1 MHFLKDQS
9 NLWIKLRSSWIWRLK
24 ILLIYHA
31 CLSILSRHFR
41 KTTARGSMLVM
52 CGGTTRWWA
61 AAVRGSSYER
71 LTKEKAKKGKAK
83 AGLCAT

>member
-1 MHFLKDQS
+1 
-9 NLWIKLRSSWIWRLK
+9 
-24 ILLIYHA
+24 
-31 CLSILSRHFR
+31 
-41 KTTARGSMLVM
+41 MLVM
-52 CGGTTRWWA
+52 CGGTTRWWWW